1 MAEQVEAVVIGAG
14 QAGLAISYYLTQ
26 QRRPHV
32 VLEQAEHIVPAWRE
46 GRWDSFTL
54 VIPNWSVQL
63 PGFPYQGDEPDGF
76 MTCAEIVDHLERYA
90 ESFRAPVR
98 CGVRVKSVDPLR
110 EGQGYSV
117 STESGLSYITKNVV
131 VATGSFQFP
140 KPSPLRANLP
150 PEIRQLHSS
159 QYRNPGA
166 LAAGAVLVIGSAD
179 SGSQIA
185 EDLRESGRQA
195 SDMRSADHAVIGART
210 SFSGQSRWA
219 ALSRPSTSSLR
230 RRPGLPQL
238 LS

>member
-1 MAEQVEAVVIGAG
+1 
-14 QAGLAISYYLTQ
+14 
-26 QRRPHV
+26 
-32 VLEQAEHIVPAWRE
+32 
-46 GRWDSFTL
+46 
-54 VIPNWSVQL
+54 
-63 PGFPYQGDEPDGF
+63 

-230 RRPGLPQL
+230 RRPGLPQI